1 MFYKSCNRKGTDVK
15 PFLKWAGN
23 KFQILQR
30 ILEVLPPG
38 GRLIEPFVG
47 SGAVFLNTDYPRYL
61 LTDTNRDLITL
72 YGYLQ
77 TDGESFI
84 EYCRSFFTPENN
96 AEEVFYTLR
105 ADFNTTEDRQL
116 KAALFLFLNRH
127 CYNGLCRYNAKGEFN
142 APFGRYKKPYF
153 PAREMCFFSDK
164 ANRQQAI
171 FKVWDFEQAMRSAVP
186 GDVVYCDPPYVPL
199 SRTANFTHY
208 STGGFDLE
216 SQQRLADVAMEVAG
230 RGLTVVISN
239 HDTDFTRRAYAD
251 ADLISFQVQRY
262 ISCDGANRGKA
273 AELLA
278 VYAPAPKGRMG
289 RG

>member
-30 ILEVLPPG
+30 ILEVLPSG

-47 SGAVFLNTDYPRYL
+47 SGAVFLNTDYPSYL

-72 YGYLQ
+72 YGCLQ
-77 TDGESFI
+77 EDGESFI
-84 EYCRSFFTPENN
+84 EYCRSFFTPKNN

-105 ADFNTTEDRQL
+105 AEFNTTEDRHL

-153 PAREMCFFSDK
+153 PAQEMRFFSDK
-164 ANRQQAI
+164 ANRQKAI
-171 FKVWDFEQAMRSAVP
+171 FQVWDFEKAMRSAKP

-199 SRTANFTHY
+199 SRTANFTNY

-216 SQQRLADVAMEVAG
+216 SQQRLADVAKEVAG

-239 HDTDFTRRAYAD
+239 HDTDFTRRAYAN

-262 ISCDGANRGKA
+262 ISCNGANRGKA

-278 VYAPAPKGRMG
+278 VYAPAPNGRIRQG
-289 RG
+289 